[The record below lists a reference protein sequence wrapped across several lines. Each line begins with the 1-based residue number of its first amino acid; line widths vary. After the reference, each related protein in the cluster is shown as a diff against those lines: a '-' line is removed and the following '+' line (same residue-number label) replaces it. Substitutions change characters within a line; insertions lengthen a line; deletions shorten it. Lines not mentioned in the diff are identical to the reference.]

1 MSAIRCRYCGRPCDD
16 GSGVCDRCERTCEQR
31 PRFTFRAKR
40 QGAAQME
47 KNMETLSDGLPRAAR
62 TRKEA
67 MNANLSTDHARGA
80 AAQRDATVQKLE
92 AALLA
97 QHEQARAKLML
108 ALQCGVNDAQHAT
121 AFAQAAAA
129 GFERAAALAEARI
142 IALTATVENP
152 QPSTR

>member
-1 MSAIRCRYCGRPCDD
+1 MSEIRCRYCGKPSEDR
-16 GSGVCDRCERTCEQR
+16 SGVCSRCERTYEKH
-31 PRFTFRAKR
+31 PRLTSRAKR

-80 AAQRDATVQKLE
+80 AAQRDAIVQKLE
-92 AALLA
+92 VALLA

-108 ALQCGVNDAQHAT
+108 ALNCGVNDAQHAT
-121 AFAQAAAA
+121 AFAQAAGAC
-129 GFERAAALAEARI
+129 FERAAALAEARI
-142 IALTATVENP
+142 IALTTTTETQ
-152 QPSTR
+152 QPSTH

>member
-1 MSAIRCRYCGRPCDD
+1 
-16 GSGVCDRCERTCEQR
+16 
-31 PRFTFRAKR
+31 
-40 QGAAQME
+40 
-47 KNMETLSDGLPRAAR
+47 
-62 TRKEA
+62 
-67 MNANLSTDHARGA
+67 MNANLSTDQPRGA
-80 AAQRDATVQKLE
+80 AAQRDATVHKLE

-121 AFAQAAAA
+121 AFAHAAAA

>member
-1 MSAIRCRYCGRPCDD
+1 MPLTAPTADAVPLLSVFNAARTRANSY
-16 GSGVCDRCERTCEQR
+16 ERR

-40 QGAAQME
+40 QGAAKMV

-67 MNANLSTDHARGA
+67 MNANQSTDHARGA

-97 QHEQARAKLML
+97 QHEQARHKLML
-108 ALQCGVNDAQHAT
+108 ALNSGVSECQHAA

-129 GFERAAALAEARI
+129 CFERAAFPRGSAHHR
-142 IALTATVENP
+142 
-152 QPSTR
+152 SDDDH

>member
-1 MSAIRCRYCGRPCDD
+1 M
-16 GSGVCDRCERTCEQR
+16 V
-31 PRFTFRAKR
+31 
-40 QGAAQME
+40 
-47 KNMETLSDGLPRAAR
+47 KNMAHISDGLPRAAR

-67 MNANLSTDHARGA
+67 MNANQSTDHARGA

-108 ALQCGVNDAQHAT
+108 ALNCGVNDAQHAT

-129 GFERAAALAEARI
+129 CFERAAALAEARI
-142 IALTATVENP
+142 IALTTTTETQ
-152 QPSTR
+152 QPSTH